1 MVAVVEHDIHT
12 GRDVLTSL
20 SGCDVATL
28 HEAAGRVGN
37 LSPAIRPIQDG
48 AHIAGR
54 AVTAAVQPGDNLAI
68 HRAVLECRPG
78 DVLVVAANGHLAGY
92 WGEILAVAAQSR
104 GVLGLVIDGGCR
116 DVAALR
122 KRDFPVWSAGISV
135 HGTTK
140 RAPGTVNSPVAVGNV
155 LVTPGDYVVADDDG
169 VVCIA
174 AARIHDVLAAASA
187 RAEREEHIMAGLVAG
202 GTTFELMGIER
213 VDPS

>member
-1 MVAVVEHDIHT
+1 MIESEIHGGQDIVA
-12 GRDVLTSL
+12 GL
-20 SGCDVATL
+20 STCDVATL

-37 LSPAIRPIQDG
+37 LSPTIRPIQIG

-54 AVTAAVQPGDNLAI
+54 AVTAAVQPGDNLAV
-68 HRAVLECRPG
+68 HRAVVECRPG

-92 WGEILAVAAQSR
+92 WGEILAVAAQCR
-104 GVLGLVIDGGCR
+104 GVVGLVIDGGCR

-122 KRDFPVWSAGISV
+122 KRGFPVWSAGVSV

-140 RAPGTVNSPVAVGNV
+140 RAPGTVNGPVAVGGV

-169 VVCIA
+169 VVCVA
-174 AARIHDVLAAASA
+174 AALAHDVLAAALA
-187 RAEREEHIMAGLVAG
+187 RVEREERVMAGLVEG

-213 VDPS
+213 VDSDER

>member
-1 MVAVVEHDIHT
+1 VVEKEIQQ
-12 GRDVLTSL
+12 GRDILGGL

-28 HEAAGRVGN
+28 HEAAGRLGN
-37 LSPAIRPIQDG
+37 LSPEIRPIQVG

-68 HRAVLECRPG
+68 HRAVLECHPG

-92 WGEILAVAAQSR
+92 WGEILAVAAQCR

-122 KRDFPVWSAGISV
+122 KRGFPVWSSGISV

-140 RAPGTVNSPVAVGNV
+140 RAPGTVNSAVAVGGV
-155 LVTPGDYVVADDDG
+155 LVAPGDYVVADDDG

-174 AARIHDVLAAASA
+174 AARVTEVLDAATA
-187 RAEREEHIMAGLVAG
+187 RAEHEEHVMAGLVGG

-213 VDPS
+213 VDSK

>member
-1 MVAVVEHDIHT
+1 VVED
-12 GRDVLTSL
+12 GSDMLTRL
-20 SGCDVATL
+20 RGCDVATL
-28 HEAAGRVGN
+28 HEASGRVGN
-37 LSPAIRPIQDG
+37 LRPAIRPIQIG

-54 AVTAAVQPGDNLAI
+54 AVTASVQPGDNLAI

-122 KRDFPVWSAGISV
+122 RRGFPVWSAGVSV

-140 RAPGTVNSPVAVGNV
+140 RAPGTVNLPVAVGGV

-169 VVCIA
+169 VMCVAADRVDEVVA
-174 AARIHDVLAAASA
+174 AAEQ
-187 RAEREEHIMAGLVAG
+187 RAEREERVMAGLVAG

-213 VDPS
+213 VTSGGH

>member
-1 MVAVVEHDIHT
+1 MAENDIQK
-12 GRDVLTSL
+12 GQDILASL
-20 SGCDVATL
+20 AGCDVATL

-37 LSPAIRPIQDG
+37 LSPSIRPIQSG

-54 AVTAAVQPGDNLAI
+54 AVTAAVQPGDNLAV

-92 WGEILAVAAQSR
+92 WGEILAVAAQAR

-122 KRDFPVWSAGISV
+122 RRNFPVWSAGVSV

-140 RAPGTVNSPVAVGNV
+140 KAHGTVNSPVAMGGV
-155 LVTPGDYVVADDDG
+155 LV
-169 VVCIA
+169 
-174 AARIHDVLAAASA
+174 A
-187 RAEREEHIMAGLVAG
+187 RA
-202 GTTFELMGIER
+202 TTWSPMTTVWCVWRLPG
-213 VDPS
+213 

>member
-1 MVAVVEHDIHT
+1 VRENEVEK
-12 GRDVLTSL
+12 GRDILAGL

-37 LSPAIRPIQDG
+37 LSPEIRPIQGG

-78 DVLVVAANGHLAGY
+78 DVLVVAASGHLAGY
-92 WGEILAVAAQSR
+92 WGEILAVAAQCR
-104 GVLGLVIDGGCR
+104 GVVGLVIDGGCR

-122 KRDFPVWSAGISV
+122 RRDFPVWSAGISV

-140 RAPGTVNSPVAVGNV
+140 RAPGTVNGPVAVGGV
-155 LVTPGDYVVADDDG
+155 LVAPGDYVVADDDG
-169 VVCIA
+169 VVCVA
-174 AARIHDVLAAASA
+174 ATRVHEVLAAALA
-187 RAEREEHIMAGLVAG
+187 RAEREEHVMAGIIAG

-213 VDPS
+213 VDSP

>member
-1 MVAVVEHDIHT
+1 MAENDSEI
-12 GRDVLTSL
+12 LASL
-20 SGCDVATL
+20 SSCDVATL

-37 LSPAIRPIQDG
+37 LSPSIRPIQSG

-54 AVTAAVQPGDNLAI
+54 AVTAAVQPGDNLAV

-92 WGEILAVAAQSR
+92 WGEILAVAAQAR

-122 KRDFPVWSAGISV
+122 RRNFPVWSAGVSV

-140 RAPGTVNSPVAVGNV
+140 KAPGTVNSPVAVGGV
-155 LVTPGDYVVADDDG
+155 LVAPGDYVVADDDG
-169 VVCIA
+169 VVCVA
-174 AARIHDVLAAASA
+174 AARVNDVLAAALA
-187 RAEREEHIMAGLVAG
+187 RAEREERVMAGLVAG

-213 VDPS
+213 VNSNEH

>member
-1 MVAVVEHDIHT
+1 MAENDIQK
-12 GRDVLTSL
+12 GQDILASL
-20 SGCDVATL
+20 SSCDVATL

-37 LSPAIRPIQDG
+37 LSPSIRPIQSG

-54 AVTAAVQPGDNLAI
+54 AVTAAVQPGDNLAV

-92 WGEILAVAAQSR
+92 WGEILAVAAQAR

-122 KRDFPVWSAGISV
+122 RRNFPVWSAGVSV

-140 RAPGTVNSPVAVGNV
+140 KAPGTVNSPVAVGGV
-155 LVTPGDYVVADDDG
+155 LVAPGDYVVADDDG
-169 VVCIA
+169 VVCVA
-174 AARIHDVLAAASA
+174 AARVNEVLAAALA
-187 RAEREEHIMAGLVAG
+187 RAEREERVMAGLVAG

-213 VDPS
+213 VNSNEH

>member
-1 MVAVVEHDIHT
+1 VVEDET
-12 GRDVLTSL
+12 QRGRDILAGL

-37 LSPAIRPIQDG
+37 LSPDIRPIQVG

-92 WGEILAVAAQSR
+92 WGEILAVAAQCR
-104 GVLGLVIDGGCR
+104 GLLGLVIDGGCR

-122 KRDFPVWSAGISV
+122 KRGFPVWSSGVSV

-140 RAPGTVNSPVAVGNV
+140 RAPGTVNSAVAVGGV
-155 LVTPGDYVVADDDG
+155 LVAPGDYVVADDDG
-169 VVCIA
+169 VVCIP
-174 AARIHDVLAAASA
+174 AARVTEVLAAALA
-187 RAEREEHIMAGLVAG
+187 RAEREEHVMAGLVGG

-213 VDPS
+213 VDSK